1 MRLFH
6 KKKKLQKS
14 KVGILGGTFNP
25 IHIGHIN
32 IAETALLDFELDKVI
47 FMPCYIPP
55 HKDKDINILP
65 GEVRYE
71 LVEAAIKK
79 YKNFEVSDYELK
91 NGGVS
96 YSVDTLK
103 ALKNMH
109 PENEYY
115 FIIGAD
121 SLCQLHTWRDI
132 YTLLE
137 LCNFITI
144 TRPGYVIDESS
155 VKLKEPWKTKV
166 LQNISKNSNIDIS
179 SSNIRRMLHGD
190 EDVGYML
197 PPDVDEIIN
206 ERKLYR

>member
-1 MRLFH
+1 MNFL
-6 KKKKLQKS
+6 KNKKLQTA

-55 HKDKDINILP
+55 HKDTNVLP
-65 GEVRYE
+65 GGVRYE

-79 YKNFEVSDYELK
+79 YKNFEVSDYELQK
-91 NGGVS
+91 GGVS
-96 YSVDTLK
+96 YSVDTIK
-103 ALKNMH
+103 ALKKMY

-121 SLCQLHTWRDI
+121 SLCQLHTWREV
-132 YTLLE
+132 YTLLD
-137 LCNFITI
+137 LCGFLTI
-144 TRPGYVIDESS
+144 TRPGYVIDEAS
-155 VKLKEPWKTKV
+155 VKLKEPWKTKL
-166 LQNISKNSNIDIS
+166 LQNISRNSNIKVS
-179 SSNIRRMLHGD
+179 SSNVRRMLKDG

-197 PPDVDEIIN
+197 PPDVDAIITKKN
-206 ERKLYR
+206 LYK

>member
-1 MRLFH
+1 MMRLFH
-6 KKKKLQKS
+6 KKKKLQTA

-55 HKDKDINILP
+55 HKDTNVLP
-65 GEVRYE
+65 GGVRYE

-79 YKNFEVSDYELK
+79 YKNFEVSDYELQK
-91 NGGVS
+91 GGVS
-96 YSVDTLK
+96 YSVDTIK
-103 ALKNMH
+103 ALKKMY

-121 SLCQLHTWRDI
+121 SLCQLHTWREV

-137 LCNFITI
+137 LCSFLTI
-144 TRPGYVIDESS
+144 TRPGYVIDEAS
-155 VKLKEPWKTKV
+155 VKLKEPWRTKL
-166 LQNISKNSNIDIS
+166 LQNISRNSNINIS
-179 SSNIRRMLHGD
+179 SSNVRRMLKDG

-197 PPDVDEIIN
+197 PPDVDAIITKKN
-206 ERKLYR
+206 LYK